1 MLSAAP
7 EFTAQQVWE
16 NQRIKQN
23 MATESGMTSR
33 SKRLGV
39 LVGGSGLIGG
49 ALMHY
54 FKTKTDESID
64 VLSPNSKKLSLREPD
79 DILGYCRKH
88 RPDFILN
95 TAIAAIDADAQLAY
109 EVNYLGAIHL
119 ARVALALGIPYIHFS
134 SAAIMPNGH
143 DLGEDDLRPLT
154 SNLSNYA
161 KSKLLAE
168 LTLKH
173 LHETRGLDYTSIRLG
188 VVYGKH
194 DHKIQGFQRLF
205 FSIMNRAMPVM
216 LTRRGVRHSYTHAKK
231 LPPFV
236 HYILD
241 HRQEF
246 SGRTYNFVD
255 PEPVELAEVIL
266 TIRHYLELPIPK
278 EIYIPYQLA
287 KFGRRTLELLVRA
300 LSRVG
305 VEARMPGELMFL
317 ENFYQTQTLSPMRLL
332 RSSYQG
338 LQPEVTVYSKLPDMI
353 EYYLTRWEQLNLIS
367 NYNREIFDPSHHR
380 EVFIN
385 DPQRLL
391 ETMKDDNREG

>member
-1 MLSAAP
+1 
-7 EFTAQQVWE
+7 
-16 NQRIKQN
+16 
-23 MATESGMTSR
+23 MATESCTTPR
-33 SKRLGV
+33 PKRLGV

-79 DILGYCRKH
+79 DIRGYFRKY
-88 RPDFILN
+88 RPDFIIN

-109 EVNYLGAIHL
+109 QVNYLGTIHL
-119 ARVALALGIPYIHFS
+119 ARVAVALGIPYIHFS
-134 SAAIMPNGH
+134 SAAIMPDGQN
-143 DLGEDDLRPLT
+143 LGEDDLRPLVPG
-154 SNLSNYA
+154 LSNYA

-173 LHETRGLDYTSIRLG
+173 LHETQGLDYTSIRLG

-194 DHKIQGFQRLF
+194 DHKIQGFHRLF
-205 FSIMNRAMPVM
+205 FSIMNQAMPVM
-216 LTRRGVRHSYTHAKK
+216 LTSRGIRHSYTHAKK

-241 HRQEF
+241 RRQEF

-255 PEPVELAEVIL
+255 PDPVELAEVIL
-266 TIRHYLELPIPK
+266 TIKRYLELPIPK
-278 EIYIPYQLA
+278 EIYIPYPLA
-287 KFGRRTLELLVRA
+287 KFGRRSLELLVRA
-300 LSRVG
+300 LSRIG

-317 ENFYQTQTLSPMRLL
+317 ENFYKTQTLSPARLL
-332 RSSYQG
+332 SSSYQG

-367 NYNREIFDPSHHR
+367 NYNREIFDPGHRR
-380 EVFIN
+380 EVFVN
-385 DPQRLL
+385 APQRLL
-391 ETMKDDNREG
+391 ETVKRESLTPFPGLEE

>member
-1 MLSAAP
+1 
-7 EFTAQQVWE
+7 
-16 NQRIKQN
+16 
-23 MATESGMTSR
+23 MATEITTPAR
-33 SKRLGV
+33 PKRLGV

-79 DILGYCRKH
+79 DILRYFRKY
-88 RPDFILN
+88 RPDFIIN
-95 TAIAAIDADAQLAY
+95 AAIAAIDADAQLAY
-109 EVNYLGAIHL
+109 EVNYLGAVHL
-119 ARVALALGIPYIHFS
+119 ARVAMALDIPYIHFS
-134 SAAIMPNGH
+134 SAAIMP
-143 DLGEDDLRPLT
+143 DGENLDENALRPL
-154 SNLSNYA
+154 SADLSNYA

-168 LTLKH
+168 LTLRH
-173 LHETRGLDYTSIRLG
+173 LHETRGLDYTGIRLG

-194 DHKIQGFQRLF
+194 DHKIQGFHRLF

-236 HYILD
+236 HYLLD

-246 SGRTYNFVD
+246 AGRTYNFVD
-255 PEPVELAEVIL
+255 PQPVELAAVIL
-266 TIRHYLELPIPK
+266 TIKRYLELAIPR
-278 EIYIPYQLA
+278 EIYVPYPLA
-287 KFGRRTLELLVRA
+287 KFGRSALELLVRG

-317 ENFYQTQTLSPMRLL
+317 ENFYKSQTLSPARLL
-332 RSSYQG
+332 GSSYRD
-338 LQPEVTVYSKLPDMI
+338 LQPEVTVYSKLPEMI

-367 NYNREIFDPSHHR
+367 SYNREIFDPGHRR
-380 EVFIN
+380 EVFVS
-385 DPQRLL
+385 DPRRLL
-391 ETMKDDNREG
+391 ETIKNDSLTPFPGLED

>member
-1 MLSAAP
+1 
-7 EFTAQQVWE
+7 
-16 NQRIKQN
+16 
-23 MATESGMTSR
+23 MATEITTPAR
-33 SKRLGV
+33 PKRLGV

-79 DILGYCRKH
+79 DILRYFRKY
-88 RPDFILN
+88 RPDFIIN
-95 TAIAAIDADAQLAY
+95 AAIAAIDADAQLAY
-109 EVNYLGAIHL
+109 EVNYQGAVHL
-119 ARVALALGIPYIHFS
+119 ARVAMALDIPYIHFS
-134 SAAIMPNGH
+134 SAAIMPDGEN
-143 DLGEDDLRPLT
+143 LGENTLRPLT
-154 SNLSNYA
+154 AGLTNYA

-168 LTLKH
+168 LTLQH
-173 LHETRGLDYTSIRLG
+173 LHETRGLDYTGIRLG

-194 DHKIQGFQRLF
+194 DHKIQGFHRLF

-241 HRQEF
+241 RRREF
-246 SGRTYNFVD
+246 AGRTYNFVD

-266 TIRHYLELPIPK
+266 TIKRYLELHIPK
-278 EIYIPYQLA
+278 EIYIPYPMA
-287 KFGRRTLELLVRA
+287 KFGRSALELLVRG
-300 LSRVG
+300 LNRVG

-317 ENFYQTQTLSPMRLL
+317 ENFYKSQTLSPARLL
-332 RSSYQG
+332 SSSYRD
-338 LQPEVTVYSKLPDMI
+338 LQPEVTVYSKLPEMI

-367 NYNREIFDPSHHR
+367 SYNREIFDPGHRR
-380 EVFIN
+380 EVFVN
-385 DPQRLL
+385 DPKRLL
-391 ETMKDDNREG
+391 ETIKNDSLTPFPGLED

>member
-1 MLSAAP
+1 
-7 EFTAQQVWE
+7 
-16 NQRIKQN
+16 
-23 MATESGMTSR
+23 MATDKCITSR
-33 SKRLGV
+33 PQRLGV

-64 VLSPNSKKLSLREPD
+64 LLAPNSKKLSLREPD
-79 DILGYCRKH
+79 DILGYFRKY
-88 RPDFILN
+88 RPDFIIN
-95 TAIAAIDADAQLAY
+95 AAITAIDSDAQLAY
-109 EVNYLGAIHL
+109 EVNYLGAINL

-134 SAAIMPNGH
+134 SAAVMPNGQNL
-143 DLGEDDLRPLT
+143 DEDDLRPLAPG
-154 SNLSNYA
+154 LSNYA

-173 LHETRGLDYTSIRLG
+173 LHETQGLDYTAIRLG

-194 DHKIQGFQRLF
+194 DHKIQGFHRLF

-236 HYILD
+236 HYLLE
-241 HRQEF
+241 HRDEF

-255 PEPVELAEVIL
+255 PDPVELAEVIL
-266 TIRHYLELPIPK
+266 TIKRYLELAIPK
-278 EIYIPYQLA
+278 EIYVPYPLA
-287 KFGRRTLELLVRA
+287 KFGRHTLELLVRG
-300 LSRVG
+300 LSHIG

-317 ENFYQTQTLSPMRLL
+317 ENFYQTQTLSPARLL
-332 RSSYQG
+332 NSSFQG
-338 LQPEVTVYSKLPDMI
+338 LAPEVTVYSKLPDMI

-367 NYNREIFDPSHHR
+367 NYNREIFDPGHR
-380 EVFIN
+380 REIFVN

-391 ETMKDDNREG
+391 ETIKNDNLAPFPGLEE

>member
-1 MLSAAP
+1 MQTENLTAP
-7 EFTAQQVWE
+7 
-16 NQRIKQN
+16 
-23 MATESGMTSR
+23 SP
-33 SKRLGV
+33 KRLGV

-88 RPDFILN
+88 RPDFIIN

-109 EVNYLGAIHL
+109 EVNYLGTVHL
-119 ARVALALGIPYIHFS
+119 ARVALALRIPYIHFS
-134 SAAIMPNGH
+134 SAAIMPDGH
-143 DLGEDDLRPLT
+143 DLDEDQLRPLVPGLT
-154 SNLSNYA
+154 NYA

-168 LTLKH
+168 LTLQH
-173 LHETRGLDYTSIRLG
+173 LHKTQGLDYTGIRLG

-194 DHKIQGFQRLF
+194 DHKIQGFHRLF
-205 FSIMNRAMPVM
+205 FSIMNQAMPVM

-241 HRQEF
+241 HRPEF

-266 TIRHYLELPIPK
+266 TIKRYLELSIPK
-278 EIYIPYQLA
+278 EIYIPYRLA
-287 KFGRRTLELLVRA
+287 RFGRHSLELMVRG
-300 LSRVG
+300 LSRIG

-317 ENFYQTQTLSPMRLL
+317 ENFYKTQTLSPTRLL
-332 RSSYQG
+332 NSSYRG
-338 LQPEVTVYSKLPDMI
+338 LQPEVTVYSKLPEMI

-367 NYNREIFDPSHHR
+367 SYNREIFDPGHHR
-380 EVFIN
+380 EVFVN

-391 ETMKDDNREG
+391 ETMKRDQLSPFPGLED